1 MQKSIN
7 LQELVAEYEK
17 DVRAKQKQAI
27 DEQMRKFQDQ
37 KSITENGLSSALND
51 PNQEKSKKSNP
62 LQDFIKAIEIG
73 AGIGQKIADI

>member
-17 DVRAKQKQAI
+17 DIRAKQKQAI
-27 DEQMRKFQDQ
+27 DEQMKKLQDQ

-51 PNQEKSKKSNP
+51 PNQEKGKKSNP
-62 LQDFIKAIEIG
+62 LQDFIAILKA
-73 AGIGQKIADI
+73 